1 MELRNLRALVEVVR
15 RTTFSGAAKELFTT
29 QSAVSKAVKQLE
41 DELGMLLFERSG
53 RNSRLT
59 DAGESVY
66 KRAASILAETDDL
79 VTELSELRGVNR
91 GKLRLGLPSMGGLL
105 FAESFALFRRQYP
118 NIEVQLFEHGG
129 RRLEELLLAGDIELA
144 ASILPLNSE
153 FESHPIARQPLKL
166 LTSAAHVLAKRK
178 TVELRMLSNI
188 PFILFEN
195 GFVLNRRIADAC
207 KRQGFAPKI
216 AARSSQVD
224 FIVELVAANVG
235 VAILPEMI
243 AERFSHRGVN
253 ALAIDDPQMEWHI
266 ALIWRRGGY
275 LSSAARAW
283 KTVICEPQ
291 LAKVSRRRF
300 PKH

>member
-15 RTTFSGAAKELFTT
+15 RTTFSGAAKELFAT

-41 DELGMLLFERSG
+41 DELGMLLFERNG

-59 DAGESVY
+59 DAGEIAY
-66 KRAASILAETDDL
+66 KRAASILAETKDL
-79 VTELSELRGVNR
+79 VTELSELRGLNR
-91 GKLRLGLPSMGGLL
+91 GKLRLGLPSMEGIL
-105 FAESFALFRRQYP
+105 FAKSFALFRKLYP

-144 ASILPLNSE
+144 ASLLPVNPE
-153 FESHPIARQPLKL
+153 FESQPIARQPLKL
-166 LTSAAHVLAKRK
+166 FTSAAHVLAKRK
-178 TVELRMLSNI
+178 TVGLRMLSNI
-188 PFILFEN
+188 PFILFES
-195 GFVLNRRIADAC
+195 GFVLNKRIADAC

-216 AARSSQVD
+216 AACSSQVD

-243 AERFSHRGVN
+243 AEQFSNRGVT
-253 ALAIDDPQMEWHI
+253 ALTIDDPQMEWHM

-283 KTVICEPQ
+283 KAMICESQ
-291 LAKVSRRRF
+291 LAKVSRRRL
-300 PKH
+300 PKP

>member
-15 RTTFSGAAKELFTT
+15 RTTFSGAAKELFAT

-41 DELGMLLFERSG
+41 DELGMLLFERNG

-59 DAGESVY
+59 DAGEIAY
-66 KRAASILAETDDL
+66 KRAASILAETKDL
-79 VTELSELRGVNR
+79 VTELSELRGLNR
-91 GKLRLGLPSMGGLL
+91 GKLRLGLPSMGGIL
-105 FAESFALFRRQYP
+105 FAKSFALFRRQYP

-144 ASILPLNSE
+144 ASLLPVNPE
-153 FESHPIARQPLKL
+153 FESQPIARQPLKL
-166 LTSAAHVLAKRK
+166 FTSAAHVLAKRK
-178 TVELRMLSNI
+178 TVGLRMLSNI
-188 PFILFEN
+188 PFILFES
-195 GFVLNRRIADAC
+195 GFVLNKRIADAC

-216 AARSSQVD
+216 AACSSQVD

-243 AERFSHRGVN
+243 AEQFSNRGVT
-253 ALAIDDPQMEWHI
+253 ALTIDDPQMEWHM

-275 LSSAARAW
+275 LSSAAQAW
-283 KTVICEPQ
+283 KTMICESQ
-291 LAKVSRRRF
+291 LAKISRRRF
-300 PKH
+300 PRP

>member
-15 RTTFSGAAKELFTT
+15 RTTFSGAAKELFAT

-41 DELGMLLFERSG
+41 DELGMLLFERNG

-59 DAGESVY
+59 DAGEIVY
-66 KRAASILAETDDL
+66 KRAASILAETKDL
-79 VTELSELRGVNR
+79 VTELSELRGLNR
-91 GKLRLGLPSMGGLL
+91 GKLRLGLPSMGGIL
-105 FAESFALFRRQYP
+105 FAKSFALFRRQYP

-144 ASILPLNSE
+144 ASIFPLNPE
-153 FESHPIARQPLKL
+153 FESQLIARQPLKL
-166 LTSAAHVLAKRK
+166 FTSAAHVLAKRK
-178 TVELRMLSNI
+178 TVGLRMLSNI
-188 PFILFEN
+188 PFILFES
-195 GFVLNRRIADAC
+195 GFVLNKRIADAC

-216 AARSSQVD
+216 AACSSQVD

-243 AERFSHRGVN
+243 AEQFSNRGVT
-253 ALAIDDPQMEWHI
+253 ALTIDDPQMEWHM

-283 KTVICEPQ
+283 KAMICESQ
-291 LAKVSRRRF
+291 LAKVSRRRL
-300 PKH
+300 PKP